1 MKFDCLVWYS
11 KLALPPEDN
20 DFVSNFLEQGL
31 KIISDEIKSK
41 NQNKYEL
48 NIEYLYIDKGE
59 NGLKQLFNKLD
70 NYKDYFFTHG
80 HAITKYH
87 KPILE
92 HLSNKKFYYFHHDLS
107 LETDVNKNMFC
118 LAKVDRNSK
127 LNLIDDEIENF
138 KGKKIYFLHNELR
151 LSDQI
156 LDKYKNHDN
165 FIDFSFKSIE
175 DENDIRL
182 KVKDIFSKLKSDEL
196 IIVDINL
203 KYFREIFSYL
213 EEINSKN
220 KVINTFGSL
229 ENRLKKVSFD
239 LIQAGGNI
247 TIPSLSIQDL
257 INKIYPE
264 GISANQKTLLSDSA
278 FRLEIPLLI
287 SQALNKCDDADLEKK
302 DPDKIR
308 FAILSFDGERDI
320 FLGKRLQYGF
330 DKEGKNIFKEN
341 YCYTFPSSLQTKDF
355 VVPKILYP
363 KQYKT
368 VNNLIKKFSVIYSY
382 IDVERVTNIDIKSRY
397 WTAEFYLDIVSD
409 LKDPID
415 ELIFNNL
422 SALNDKF
429 SYKLIF
435 EKLEKNGYN
444 TKRYYIVANFDFL
457 PLADNYPFDWQNLY
471 IAQTLKNNEKHILQ
485 PIPQELID
493 QDFDVNEWD
502 IENSFSGIKYK
513 KNKLFKDTDLK
524 KTADISSENR
534 VGWILKRKN
543 TATLLKIGI
552 PMFFLIFLVYYSIFL
567 DYDNA
572 SQSIGILTTTFLSAI
587 ALYFSV
593 EKPEPK
599 KMTIID
605 LIFVWFYIVNGI
617 TVVSCGLTSFFSENI
632 FYTTSAMLKVIVPIS
647 LISMAIY
654 LYKRIQRNREDI
666 LLDRDI

>member
-20 DFVSNFLEQGL
+20 NFVSNFLEQGL

-41 NQNKYEL
+41 NHNKYEL

-138 KGKKIYFLHNELR
+138 RGKKIYFLHNELR

>member
-11 KLALPPEDN
+11 KLALSPEDN

-605 LIFVWFYIVNGI
+605 LIFVWFYVVNGI

>member
-11 KLALPPEDN
+11 KLALSPEDN

-632 FYTTSAMLKVIVPIS
+632 FYTTSAILKVIVPIS
-647 LISMAIY
+647 LISMTIY